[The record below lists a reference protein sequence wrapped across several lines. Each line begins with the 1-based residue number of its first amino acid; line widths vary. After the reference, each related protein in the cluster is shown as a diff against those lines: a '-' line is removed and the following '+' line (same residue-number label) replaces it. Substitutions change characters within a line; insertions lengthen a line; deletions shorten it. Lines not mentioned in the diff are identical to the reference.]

1 MMKTKTVLSIA
12 GACAFTILALLAF
25 SAKYEQTHYDDWAEA
40 QALRIK
46 QDCLADGGTWI
57 IRPSYTDNK
66 GRYFT
71 RREWCDVGHIG
82 IPTQ

>member
-1 MMKTKTVLSIA
+1 MKTKTILNIAIVGAAIILVLI
-12 GACAFTILALLAF
+12 AF
-25 SAKYEQTHYDDWAEA
+25 SAKYEQTHYDAWVEA
-40 QALRIK
+40 RALRIK

-71 RREWCDVGHIG
+71 RMEWCDAGHIG
-82 IPTQ
+82 IPSK